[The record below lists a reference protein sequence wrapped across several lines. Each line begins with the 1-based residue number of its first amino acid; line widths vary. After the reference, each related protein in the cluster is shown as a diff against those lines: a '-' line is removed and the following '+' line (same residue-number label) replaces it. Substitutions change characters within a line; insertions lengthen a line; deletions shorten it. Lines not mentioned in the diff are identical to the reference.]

1 MNVPTANNRPDD
13 IGARLGASA
22 TSNVVVLEERPAA
35 PSGAPACS
43 AQLPR
48 DLLVR
53 LAALSRQVGDI
64 RQEHAAHLEL
74 SLRLD
79 DVEAD
84 LGGLIQGIYDETVRH
99 LVGQRG

>member
-1 MNVPTANNRPDD
+1 MSVPSAKNRP
-13 IGARLGASA
+13 GRLSARLGGSA
-22 TSNVVVLEERPAA
+22 TTQVVVLEERPAA

-53 LAALSRQVGDI
+53 LSALSRQVGDI
-64 RQEHAAHLEL
+64 RQEHAALPEL

-79 DVEAD
+79 DVETE
-84 LGGLIQGIYDETVRH
+84 LEGLIQRIYDETVRH